1 VLAVRLRQFLPVL
14 LATGLALNAFLAW
27 HDRDL
32 VRKGYQDFT
41 TYYAAGKIVRAGM
54 AASLYDQ
61 GLQFR
66 VQREFAPDV
75 IIRHGPLPYIH
86 PPFEA
91 LLFVPL
97 TFLPYFSAYLV
108 WDGLN
113 AAMLI
118 LALLLLRPHI
128 PLLRKSFA
136 ICALAVFVY
145 FPAFVCLFQGQDMI
159 IVLLLLALV
168 YSSLQKGRYAQAGL
182 WLGAGVFRPQLVV
195 PIVLIL
201 LFDRRFRSVLGFA
214 CSALAASLIS
224 IATVGWR
231 EFLDYP
237 RYVWQLE
244 QHLGRGA
251 ILPTAMPNLRGFV
264 AIFTRDGY
272 ALSLIL
278 TFAGSLFL
286 LILTILLFR
295 RAEHAERLDLAFSA
309 AVLVSIL
316 VSYHAFMYDLSLLL
330 LPVLFLVNF
339 AVSKKRDMH
348 WSSTLPI
355 ALLFFTPLLMLLALG
370 LGRLNFLVPV
380 LLLWLSGMRREIVR
394 LHVDHRLA
402 QSA

>member
-1 VLAVRLRQFLPVL
+1 VLALRFRQFLPVL

-54 AASLYDQ
+54 AGSLYDQ
-61 GLQFR
+61 SLQFR

-97 TFLPYFSAYLV
+97 TFLPYFAAYLV
-108 WDGLN
+108 WDALN
-113 AAMLI
+113 AVMLVVT
-118 LALLLLRPHI
+118 LLLLRPHI

-136 ICALAVFVY
+136 ISAVAVFVY
-145 FPAFVCLFQGQDMI
+145 FPAFVCLLQGQDMI
-159 IVLLLLALV
+159 IVLLLLTLV
-168 YSSLQKGRYAQAGL
+168 YTSLQKGRYAQAGL

-201 LFDRRFRSVLGFA
+201 VCDRRFRSVLGFA

-272 ALSLIL
+272 ALSLIF
-278 TFAGSLFL
+278 TFAASLFV
-286 LILTILLFR
+286 LILAVHLFR
-295 RAEHAERLDLAFSA
+295 CAEHAERLDLAFSV
-309 AVLVSIL
+309 AVLVSVL

-330 LPVLFLVNF
+330 LPILFMVNF
-339 AVSKKRDMH
+339 AVSKNGDMH
-348 WSSTLPI
+348 WSSVLPI

-380 LLLWLSGMRREIVR
+380 LLLWLSGIRREIVR

>member
-1 VLAVRLRQFLPVL
+1 VLALRYRQFLPVL
-14 LATGLALNAFLAW
+14 LATGLALNTFLAW
-27 HDRDL
+27 RDRDL

-41 TYYAAGKIVRAGM
+41 AYYAAGKIVRAGM
-54 AASLYDQ
+54 APSLYDQ

-97 TFLPYFSAYLV
+97 TFLPYFTAYLV
-108 WDGLN
+108 WDALS
-113 AAMLI
+113 AAMLVVM
-118 LALLLLRPHI
+118 LVLLRPHI

-136 ICALAVFVY
+136 ICTVAVFVY
-145 FPAFVCLFQGQDMI
+145 FPAFVCLLQGQDMI

-168 YSSLQKGRYAQAGL
+168 YSSIEKGRYAQAGL
-182 WLGAGVFRPQLVV
+182 WLGAGVFRPHLVLPV
-195 PIVLIL
+195 VLIL

-231 EFLDYP
+231 GFLEYP
-237 RYVWQLE
+237 NYVWQLE

-272 ALSLIL
+272 PLSLVL

-286 LILTILLFR
+286 LILAIHLFR
-295 RAEHAERLDLAFSA
+295 RAEHPERLDLAFSV
-309 AVLVSIL
+309 AVLVSVL

-330 LPVLFLVNF
+330 LPVLFLVNL
-339 AVSKKRDMH
+339 AVSKNGDMH
-348 WSSTLPI
+348 WSSALPI
-355 ALLFFTPLLMLLALG
+355 ALLFFTPFLMLLALG

-380 LLLWLSGMRREIVR
+380 LLLWLSGIRREIVR

>member
-1 VLAVRLRQFLPVL
+1 
-14 LATGLALNAFLAW
+14 
-27 HDRDL
+27 
-32 VRKGYQDFT
+32 
-41 TYYAAGKIVRAGM
+41 
-54 AASLYDQ
+54 
-61 GLQFR
+61 
-66 VQREFAPDV
+66 
-75 IIRHGPLPYIH
+75 
-86 PPFEA
+86 
-91 LLFVPL
+91 
-97 TFLPYFSAYLV
+97 
-108 WDGLN
+108 
-113 AAMLI
+113 
-118 LALLLLRPHI
+118 
-128 PLLRKSFA
+128 
-136 ICALAVFVY
+136 
-145 FPAFVCLFQGQDMI
+145 
-159 IVLLLLALV
+159 VLLLLALV
-168 YSSLQKGRYAQAGL
+168 YSSLQKGRYAQAGI

-195 PIVLIL
+195 PIVFIL

-214 CSALAASLIS
+214 CSAVAASLIS

-272 ALSLIL
+272 ALSLGS

-286 LILTILLFR
+286 LILAIRLFR
-295 RAEHAERLDLAFSA
+295 RAEKAERLDLAFSV
-309 AVLVSIL
+309 AVLASVL

-370 LGRLNFLVPV
+370 LGRLNFMVPV